1 MEFNEII
8 NFLSGPNL
16 YYIFFGLMILAG
28 IGSPINGDLM
38 MVFMGSLAGIGKASA
53 EITIVLAISGLLLG
67 DSVMFLLGSKF
78 GFNLLKIFPFNK
90 ILNKK
95 KIYRMNRFIKKKGS
109 IIILMARFIP
119 GTRTLTIFSSSVFKM
134 KFYKFLI
141 MDSLG
146 LVILVPI
153 LVFLGK
159 YFVKNIDQAKEN
171 LVFLFLIMIILMII
185 SIYSSKKLFPEKNSI

>member
-109 IIILMARFIP
+109 IIILMTRFIP